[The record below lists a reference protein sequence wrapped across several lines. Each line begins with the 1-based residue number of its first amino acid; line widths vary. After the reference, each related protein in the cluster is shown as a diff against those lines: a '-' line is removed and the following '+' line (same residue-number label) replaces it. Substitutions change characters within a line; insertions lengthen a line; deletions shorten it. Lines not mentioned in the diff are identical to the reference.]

1 MNKLENKDLI
11 IEVKNTGAE
20 LSRIYSKT
28 LNKEFLWNGNRK
40 FWGRHSPILFP
51 IVGRLKDN
59 ETIIDEKPYN
69 MNQHGFARDFDF
81 NLIEKDQNSLTYKLA
96 SNSETEKYY
105 PYDFELFI
113 KYIITETEI
122 KVCWKVINTDCSDI
136 FFSIGAHPAFNVPF
150 DKETTIDNYYLNFK
164 TRDEVSNYLLQ
175 GPFVCKKSK
184 VDSLKSIKLHPE
196 IFKNDALIYDNVD
209 EITISSKN
217 SSTSIYV
224 KFDNFPFV
232 GVWSPYNK
240 EDNTIAPFV
249 CIEPWF
255 GIADCLDSDKIFKNK
270 LGINQLSPNKTFETS
285 YSITINS

>member
-20 LSRIYSKT
+20 LSRIYAKT
-28 LNKEFLWNGNRK
+28 LNKEFLWNGNKK

-59 ETIIDEKPYN
+59 ETIIDEKTYN

-96 SNSETEKYY
+96 STGETKKYY

-113 KYIITETEI
+113 KYIITETKI
-122 KVCWKVINTDCSDI
+122 KICWKVINTDCSDI

-150 DKETTIDNYYLNFK
+150 DKDTTIDNYYLNFK

-184 VDSLKSIKLHPE
+184 VDNLKSIKLHPE

-217 SSTSIYV
+217 SSTSINV
-224 KFDNFPFV
+224 KFDNFTFV
-232 GVWSPYNK
+232 GVWSPYNT
-240 EDNTIAPFV
+240 ENNTIAPFV

-255 GIADCLDSDKIFKNK
+255 GIADCLDSNKIFKNK
-270 LGINQLSPNKTFETS
+270 LGINQLSPNKTFEAS